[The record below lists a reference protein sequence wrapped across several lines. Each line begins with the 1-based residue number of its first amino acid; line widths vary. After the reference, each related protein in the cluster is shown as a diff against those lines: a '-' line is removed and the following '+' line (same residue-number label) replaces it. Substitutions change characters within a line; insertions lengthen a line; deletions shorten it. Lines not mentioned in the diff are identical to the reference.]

1 MIFCMTVAEPDPD
14 ADAALEDCIAR
25 IAGGDKDA
33 LADLYNRT
41 RPAVYG
47 FALSIV
53 KNAHDAED
61 ILHDACLQV
70 WNAAGGYRRQGK
82 PMAWVLTI
90 TRNLAINRL
99 RDGNAQRR
107 GGGQV
112 PLALEEL
119 GECVSPEGS
128 PEGELDR
135 QAAEEALNR
144 FLDGLPPLQ
153 REVFLRRYWYLD
165 SIEDIARRAG
175 WSKSRVTTTLH
186 RLRVRLRAHLIQE
199 GIDV

>member
-1 MIFCMTVAEPDPD
+1 MDDQEI
-14 ADAALEDCIAR
+14 IAR
-25 IAGGDKDA
+25 FFARDEEGLTA
-33 LADLYNRT
+33 ARARYE
-41 RPAVYG
+41 PYCAAVARSLLNDPRDQEEY
-47 FALSIV
+47 LSDTWLR
-53 KNAHDAED
+53 A
-61 ILHDACLQV
+61 
-70 WNAAGGYRRQGK
+70 WNAIPPQRPRSLGAFLAK
-82 PMAWVLTI
+82 I

-119 GECVSPEGS
+119 RECVSPEGS

>member
-1 MIFCMTVAEPDPD
+1 M
-14 ADAALEDCIAR
+14 EDQEIIAR
-25 IAGGDKDA
+25 FFARDEEGLTAARARYGPYCA
-33 LADLYNRT
+33 
-41 RPAVYG
+41 AV
-47 FALSIV
+47 ARSLLNDPRDQEECLSDTWLR
-53 KNAHDAED
+53 A
-61 ILHDACLQV
+61 
-70 WNAAGGYRRQGK
+70 WNAIPPQRPRSLGAFLAK
-82 PMAWVLTI
+82 I

-119 GECVSPEGS
+119 RECVSPEGS

-165 SIEDIARRAG
+165 SIEDIARRTG

>member
-1 MIFCMTVAEPDPD
+1 MDDNLIIDLYWQRNEQAVAETEAKYGPY
-14 ADAALEDCIAR
+14 CRSIA
-25 IAGGDKDA
+25 
-33 LADLYNRT
+33 
-41 RPAVYG
+41 YG
-47 FALSIV
+47 
-53 KNAHDAED
+53 
-61 ILHDACLQV
+61 ILQNNQDTEECVNDTWLRA
-70 WNAAGGYRRQGK
+70 WNAIPPQRPRSLGAFLAK
-82 PMAWVLTI
+82 I
-90 TRNLAINRL
+90 TQNLAINRL

-153 REVFLRRYWYLD
+153 REGFLRRYWYLD
-165 SIEDIARRAG
+165 SIAAISERFALSE
-175 WSKSRVTTTLH
+175 SKVKTMLFRC
-186 RLRVRLRAHLIQE
+186 RNQLREHLEKE
-199 GIDV
+199 GYIL

>member
-1 MIFCMTVAEPDPD
+1 MDDQEI
-14 ADAALEDCIAR
+14 IAR
-25 IAGGDKDA
+25 FFARDEEGLTA
-33 LADLYNRT
+33 ARVRYE
-41 RPAVYG
+41 PYCAAV
-47 FALSIV
+47 ARSLLNDPRDQEECLSDTWLR
-53 KNAHDAED
+53 A
-61 ILHDACLQV
+61 
-70 WNAAGGYRRQGK
+70 WNAIPPQRPRSLGAFLAK
-82 PMAWVLTI
+82 I

-119 GECVSPEGS
+119 RECVSPEGS

-165 SIEDIARRAG
+165 SIEDIARRTG

>member
-1 MIFCMTVAEPDPD
+1 MDDQEI
-14 ADAALEDCIAR
+14 IAR
-25 IAGGDKDA
+25 FFARDEEGLTA
-33 LADLYNRT
+33 ARARYE
-41 RPAVYG
+41 PYCAAVARS
-47 FALSIV
+47 FLNDPRDQEECLSDTWLR
-53 KNAHDAED
+53 A
-61 ILHDACLQV
+61 
-70 WNAAGGYRRQGK
+70 WNAIPPQRPRSLGAFLAK
-82 PMAWVLTI
+82 I

-119 GECVSPEGS
+119 GECVSLEGS

-199 GIDV
+199 GFDV

>member
-1 MIFCMTVAEPDPD
+1 MPVGYLAPGLELHSAPAAPEP
-14 ADAALEDCIAR
+14 
-25 IAGGDKDA
+25 GGF
-33 LADLYNRT
+33 
-41 RPAVYG
+41 PA
-47 FALSIV
+47 
-53 KNAHDAED
+53 K
-61 ILHDACLQV
+61 
-70 WNAAGGYRRQGK
+70 
-82 PMAWVLTI
+82 I

-119 GECVSPEGS
+119 RECVSPEGS

>member
-1 MIFCMTVAEPDPD
+1 M
-14 ADAALEDCIAR
+14 EDQEIIAR
-25 IAGGDKDA
+25 FFARDEEGLTA
-33 LADLYNRT
+33 ARSRYE
-41 RPAVYG
+41 PYCAAV
-47 FALSIV
+47 ARSLLNDPRDQEECLSDTWLR
-53 KNAHDAED
+53 A
-61 ILHDACLQV
+61 
-70 WNAAGGYRRQGK
+70 WNAIPPQRPRSLGAFLAK
-82 PMAWVLTI
+82 I

-119 GECVSPEGS
+119 RECVSPEGS

-135 QAAEEALNR
+135 QAAVEALNR
-144 FLDGLPPLQ
+144 FLDGLLPLQ

>member
-1 MIFCMTVAEPDPD
+1 MDDQEI
-14 ADAALEDCIAR
+14 IAR
-25 IAGGDKDA
+25 FFARDEEGLTA
-33 LADLYNRT
+33 ARARYE
-41 RPAVYG
+41 PYCAAV
-47 FALSIV
+47 ARSLLNDPRDQEECLSDTWLR
-53 KNAHDAED
+53 A
-61 ILHDACLQV
+61 
-70 WNAAGGYRRQGK
+70 WNAIPPQRPRSLGAFLAK
-82 PMAWVLTI
+82 I

-119 GECVSPEGS
+119 RECVSPEGS

-165 SIEDIARRAG
+165 SLEDIARRAG

>member
-1 MIFCMTVAEPDPD
+1 MDDQEI
-14 ADAALEDCIAR
+14 IAR
-25 IAGGDKDA
+25 FFARDEEGLTA
-33 LADLYNRT
+33 ARARYE
-41 RPAVYG
+41 PYCAAV
-47 FALSIV
+47 ARSLLNDPRDQEECLSDTWLR
-53 KNAHDAED
+53 A
-61 ILHDACLQV
+61 
-70 WNAAGGYRRQGK
+70 WNAIPPQRPRSLGAFLAK
-82 PMAWVLTI
+82 I

-128 PEGELDR
+128 PGGELDR

-153 REVFLRRYWYLD
+153 REVFIRRYWYLD

>member
-1 MIFCMTVAEPDPD
+1 M
-14 ADAALEDCIAR
+14 EDQEIIAR
-25 IAGGDKDA
+25 FFARDEEGLTA
-33 LADLYNRT
+33 ARARYE
-41 RPAVYG
+41 PYCAAV
-47 FALSIV
+47 ARNLLTDPRDQEECLSDTWLR
-53 KNAHDAED
+53 A
-61 ILHDACLQV
+61 
-70 WNAAGGYRRQGK
+70 WNAIPPQRPRSLGAFLAK
-82 PMAWVLTI
+82 I

-153 REVFLRRYWYLD
+153 RETIVLHYFD
-165 SIEDIARRAG
+165 GFTPAEIARMTGTPLSTVRWRLNTA
-175 WSKSRVTTTLH
+175 KHTLAQWLKEEEH
-186 RLRVRLRAHLIQE
+186 
-199 GIDV
+199 G

>member
-1 MIFCMTVAEPDPD
+1 M
-14 ADAALEDCIAR
+14 EDQEIIAR
-25 IAGGDKDA
+25 FFARDEDGLTA
-33 LADLYNRT
+33 ARARYE
-41 RPAVYG
+41 PYCAAV
-47 FALSIV
+47 ARSLLNDPRDQEECLSDTWLR
-53 KNAHDAED
+53 A
-61 ILHDACLQV
+61 
-70 WNAAGGYRRQGK
+70 WNAIPPQRPRSLGAFLAK
-82 PMAWVLTI
+82 I

-119 GECVSPEGS
+119 RECVSPEGS

-153 REVFLRRYWYLD
+153 REIFLRRYWYLD

>member
-1 MIFCMTVAEPDPD
+1 MDDRGIIGLFNERSERAVDECRARFGAYLRAVALNVTGSE
-14 ADAALEDCIAR
+14 R
-25 IAGGDKDA
+25 
-33 LADLYNRT
+33 
-41 RPAVYG
+41 
-47 FALSIV
+47 
-53 KNAHDAED
+53 DAEECEND
-61 ILHDACLQV
+61 TYLRA
-70 WNAAGGYRRQGK
+70 WNAIPPQRPRSLGAFLAK
-82 PMAWVLTI
+82 I

>member
-1 MIFCMTVAEPDPD
+1 MDDQEI
-14 ADAALEDCIAR
+14 IAR
-25 IAGGDKDA
+25 FFARDEEGLTA
-33 LADLYNRT
+33 ARARYE
-41 RPAVYG
+41 PYCAAVARS
-47 FALSIV
+47 FLNDPRDQEECLSDTWLR
-53 KNAHDAED
+53 A
-61 ILHDACLQV
+61 
-70 WNAAGGYRRQGK
+70 WNAIPPQRPRSLGAFLAK
-82 PMAWVLTI
+82 I

-165 SIEDIARRAG
+165 SIEDIARRVG
-175 WSKSRVTTTLH
+175 WSKRRVTTTLH

>member
-1 MIFCMTVAEPDPD
+1 M
-14 ADAALEDCIAR
+14 EDTDIIELFLNRSEEAIRQTDIKYSKLCFGIAWN
-25 IAGGDKDA
+25 ILLNK
-33 LADLYNRT
+33 
-41 RPAVYG
+41 
-47 FALSIV
+47 
-53 KNAHDAED
+53 ED
-61 ILHDACLQV
+61 SEECVNDTWLHA
-70 WNAAGGYRRQGK
+70 WNAIPPQRPRSLGAFLAK
-82 PMAWVLTI
+82 I

-135 QAAEEALNR
+135 QAAVEALNR

>member
-1 MIFCMTVAEPDPD
+1 M
-14 ADAALEDCIAR
+14 EDQEIIAR
-25 IAGGDKDA
+25 FFARDEKGLTA
-33 LADLYNRT
+33 ARARYE
-41 RPAVYG
+41 PYCAAV
-47 FALSIV
+47 ARSLLNDPRDQEECLSDTWLR
-53 KNAHDAED
+53 A
-61 ILHDACLQV
+61 
-70 WNAAGGYRRQGK
+70 WNAIPPQRPRSLGAFLAK
-82 PMAWVLTI
+82 I

-128 PEGELDR
+128 PEVELDR
-135 QAAEEALNR
+135 QAAVEALDR

-199 GIDV
+199 EIGRASCRERV

>member
-1 MIFCMTVAEPDPD
+1 M
-14 ADAALEDCIAR
+14 
-25 IAGGDKDA
+25 
-33 LADLYNRT
+33 
-41 RPAVYG
+41 
-47 FALSIV
+47 
-53 KNAHDAED
+53 
-61 ILHDACLQV
+61 
-70 WNAAGGYRRQGK
+70 
-82 PMAWVLTI
+82 
-90 TRNLAINRL
+90 
-99 RDGNAQRR
+99 
-107 GGGQV
+107 

-175 WSKSRVTTTLH
+175 GSKSRVTTTLH

>member
-1 MIFCMTVAEPDPD
+1 M
-14 ADAALEDCIAR
+14 EDQEIIAR
-25 IAGGDKDA
+25 FFARDEDGLTA
-33 LADLYNRT
+33 ARARYE
-41 RPAVYG
+41 PYCAAV
-47 FALSIV
+47 ARSLLNDPRDQEECLSDTWLR
-53 KNAHDAED
+53 A
-61 ILHDACLQV
+61 
-70 WNAAGGYRRQGK
+70 WNAIPPQRPRSLGAFLAK
-82 PMAWVLTI
+82 I

-119 GECVSPEGS
+119 RECVSPEGS

>member
-1 MIFCMTVAEPDPD
+1 ME
-14 ADAALEDCIAR
+14 DAAIVQLFWDRSEEAIEETRNKYGGICRSIAMGVLHSREDAEECVS
-25 IAGGDKDA
+25 DA
-33 LADLYNRT
+33 LL
-41 RPAVYG
+41 
-47 FALSIV
+47 AL
-53 KNAHDAED
+53 
-61 ILHDACLQV
+61 
-70 WNAAGGYRRQGK
+70 WNAIPPQRPRSLGAFLAK
-82 PMAWVLTI
+82 I

>member
-1 MIFCMTVAEPDPD
+1 M
-14 ADAALEDCIAR
+14 EDQEIIAR
-25 IAGGDKDA
+25 VFARDEEGLTA
-33 LADLYNRT
+33 ARARYE
-41 RPAVYG
+41 PYCAAV
-47 FALSIV
+47 ARRLLNDPRDQEECLSDTWLR
-53 KNAHDAED
+53 A
-61 ILHDACLQV
+61 
-70 WNAAGGYRRQGK
+70 WNAIPPQRPRSLGAFLAK
-82 PMAWVLTI
+82 I

>member
-1 MIFCMTVAEPDPD
+1 M
-14 ADAALEDCIAR
+14 EDQEIIAR
-25 IAGGDKDA
+25 FFARDEEGLTA
-33 LADLYNRT
+33 ARARYE
-41 RPAVYG
+41 PYCAAV
-47 FALSIV
+47 ARSLLNDPRDQEECLSDTWLR
-53 KNAHDAED
+53 A
-61 ILHDACLQV
+61 
-70 WNAAGGYRRQGK
+70 WNAIPPQRPRSLGAFLAK
-82 PMAWVLTI
+82 I

-165 SIEDIARRAG
+165 SIEDIARRVG

>member
-1 MIFCMTVAEPDPD
+1 MNPTAPPW
-14 ADAALEDCIAR
+14 
-25 IAGGDKDA
+25 
-33 LADLYNRT
+33 
-41 RPAVYG
+41 PAVFSTTPG
-47 FALSIV
+47 TRRSACRIPGSGPGTPSRLS
-53 KNAHDAED
+53 AP
-61 ILHDACLQV
+61 
-70 WNAAGGYRRQGK
+70 G
-82 PMAWVLTI
+82 AWGAFLAKI

-165 SIEDIARRAG
+165 SIEDIARRTG

>member
-1 MIFCMTVAEPDPD
+1 MDDQEI
-14 ADAALEDCIAR
+14 IAR
-25 IAGGDKDA
+25 LFARDEEGLTAARARYGPYCA
-33 LADLYNRT
+33 
-41 RPAVYG
+41 AV
-47 FALSIV
+47 ARSLLNDPRDQEECLSDTWLR
-53 KNAHDAED
+53 A
-61 ILHDACLQV
+61 
-70 WNAAGGYRRQGK
+70 WNAIPPQRPRSLGAFLAK
-82 PMAWVLTI
+82 I

-119 GECVSPEGS
+119 GECVSQAGS

-144 FLDGLPPLQ
+144 FLDGLLPLQ

>member
-1 MIFCMTVAEPDPD
+1 M
-14 ADAALEDCIAR
+14 EDQEIIAR
-25 IAGGDKDA
+25 FFARDEEGLTA
-33 LADLYNRT
+33 ARARYE
-41 RPAVYG
+41 PYCAAV
-47 FALSIV
+47 ARNLLTDPRDQEECLSDTWLR
-53 KNAHDAED
+53 A
-61 ILHDACLQV
+61 
-70 WNAAGGYRRQGK
+70 WNAIPPQRPRSLGAFLAK
-82 PMAWVLTI
+82 I

-175 WSKSRVTTTLH
+175 WSKSRVTTTLY

>member
-1 MIFCMTVAEPDPD
+1 M
-14 ADAALEDCIAR
+14 EDQEIIAR
-25 IAGGDKDA
+25 FFARDEEGLTA
-33 LADLYNRT
+33 ARARYE
-41 RPAVYG
+41 PYCAAV
-47 FALSIV
+47 ARSLLNDPRDQEECLSDTWLR
-53 KNAHDAED
+53 A
-61 ILHDACLQV
+61 
-70 WNAAGGYRRQGK
+70 WNAIPPQRPRSLGAFLAK
-82 PMAWVLTI
+82 I

-119 GECVSPEGS
+119 RECVSPEGS

-153 REVFLRRYWYLD
+153 REIFLRRYWYLD

>member
-1 MIFCMTVAEPDPD
+1 MDDQEI
-14 ADAALEDCIAR
+14 IAR
-25 IAGGDKDA
+25 LFARDEEGLTA
-33 LADLYNRT
+33 ARARYE
-41 RPAVYG
+41 PYCAAV
-47 FALSIV
+47 ARSLLNDPRDQEECLSDTWLR
-53 KNAHDAED
+53 A
-61 ILHDACLQV
+61 
-70 WNAAGGYRRQGK
+70 WNAIPPQRPRSLGAFLAK
-82 PMAWVLTI
+82 I

-119 GECVSPEGS
+119 RECVSPEGS

>member
-1 MIFCMTVAEPDPD
+1 M
-14 ADAALEDCIAR
+14 EDQEIIAR
-25 IAGGDKDA
+25 FFARDEEGLTA
-33 LADLYNRT
+33 ARARYE
-41 RPAVYG
+41 PYCAAV
-47 FALSIV
+47 ARSLLNDPRDQEECLSDTWLR
-53 KNAHDAED
+53 A
-61 ILHDACLQV
+61 
-70 WNAAGGYRRQGK
+70 WNAIPPQRPRSLGAFLAK
-82 PMAWVLTI
+82 I

-119 GECVSPEGS
+119 RECVSPEGS

>member
-1 MIFCMTVAEPDPD
+1 MDDQEI
-14 ADAALEDCIAR
+14 IAR
-25 IAGGDKDA
+25 FFARDEEGLTA
-33 LADLYNRT
+33 ARAWYE
-41 RPAVYG
+41 PYCAAV
-47 FALSIV
+47 ARSLLNDPRDQEECLSDTWLR
-53 KNAHDAED
+53 A
-61 ILHDACLQV
+61 
-70 WNAAGGYRRQGK
+70 WNAIPPQRPRSLGAFLAK
-82 PMAWVLTI
+82 I

-119 GECVSPEGS
+119 RECVSPEGS

>member
-1 MIFCMTVAEPDPD
+1 MDDQEI
-14 ADAALEDCIAR
+14 IAR
-25 IAGGDKDA
+25 FFARDEEGLTA
-33 LADLYNRT
+33 ARARYE
-41 RPAVYG
+41 PYCAAV
-47 FALSIV
+47 ARSLLNDPRDQEECLSDTWLR
-53 KNAHDAED
+53 A
-61 ILHDACLQV
+61 
-70 WNAAGGYRRQGK
+70 WNAIPPQRPRSLGAFLAK
-82 PMAWVLTI
+82 I

-119 GECVSPEGS
+119 RECVSPEGS

-153 REVFLRRYWYLD
+153 REIFLRRYWYLD